1 MKVKVVVFGTI
12 AALVVPVLVMAAHS
26 DYFGCES
33 CHTPHHSDVLV
44 GVPLWSGNEGQH
56 SWSPD
61 ELYSSHTL
69 DAVIGQPDGAS
80 KLCLSCHD
88 GANPAYGWMEPGRVI
103 DDLANTH
110 PISFVYDNDLATE
123 DGALKAPDTPSSLRG
138 TIADDLL
145 DPDSKVQCNSCHD
158 VHTSGIGENLLR
170 GMDYFEGPGG
180 GELCRMCHL
189 K

>member
-1 MKVKVVVFGTI
+1 MKVKVVVFGAI
-12 AALVVPVLVMAAHS
+12 VAIGVPVLVIAAHS
-26 DYFGCES
+26 DSFGCDS

-44 GVPLWSGNEGQH
+44 GVPLWSGNEGQR

-61 ELYSSHTL
+61 ELYSSDTL

-88 GANPAYGWMEPGRVI
+88 GANPLYGYMIPSLII

-110 PISFVYDNDLATE
+110 PISFIYDKDLATT
-123 DGALKAPDTPSSLRG
+123 DGGLKDPDLPSGLGG

-145 DPDSKVQCNSCHD
+145 DPDSKVQCSSCHD
-158 VHTSGIGENLLR
+158 VHISGVGANLLR
-170 GMDYFEGPGG
+170 GMDYFQGPGG